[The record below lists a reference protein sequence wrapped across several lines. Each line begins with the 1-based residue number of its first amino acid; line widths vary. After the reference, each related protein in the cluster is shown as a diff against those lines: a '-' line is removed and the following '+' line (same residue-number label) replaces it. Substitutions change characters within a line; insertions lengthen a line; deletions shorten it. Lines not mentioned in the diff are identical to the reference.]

1 MADVQN
7 APNDDNPLVRI
18 FASDGLGEVAKRIGS
33 SLGLQ
38 DKGRLGMAIGRAGE
52 QNRIGLK
59 QDAHRAAERIQ
70 SALKAPVFHP
80 SRGISRNIN
89 FSASSWQPKQ
99 LRRYVQIQGRKGG
112 RITDKLGR
120 DID

>member
-33 SLGLQ
+33 SLSLRDQ
-38 DKGRLGMAIGRAGE
+38 GRLGMAIGRAGE
-52 QNRIGLK
+52 QNRIGLRRI
-59 QDAHRAAERIQ
+59 QAAERIQ
-70 SALKAPVFHP
+70 SALKAPVIHP

>member
-1 MADVQN
+1 MDDVQN
-7 APNDDNPLVRI
+7 APNNNNPLVKI
-18 FASDGLGEVAKRIGS
+18 LASPGLGEVAKRIGS
-33 SLGLQ
+33 SLIMREQGQ
-38 DKGRLGMAIGRAGE
+38 LGMAIGRARE
-52 QNRIGLK
+52 QYRIGLK
-59 QDAHRAAERIQ
+59 HQAAERIQ
-70 SALKAPVFHP
+70 SALKAPVIHP